1 MRKSY
6 DAMRA
11 SIIEAT
17 SLIEALIDFGE
28 DEGISEGV
36 FEQGQHVSLDFGLVY
51 LADSLVAR
59 NKVMALRDQ
68 INRRLADGRR
78 GEIIRSGIHL
88 AIIGAPNAGKSSLL
102 NWLGEL
108 RPHSLCSAADSSP
121 FQLNE
126 KLPSSLRRQGQLAMW

>member
-17 SLIEALIDFGE
+17 ALVEALIDFGE

-36 FEQGQHVSLDFGLVY
+36 FEQGGSFQRSSTDLRLELTSLY
-51 LADSLVAR
+51 PSLARD
-59 NKVMALRDQ
+59 KVHTLRDQ
-68 INRRLADGRR
+68 IQRRLADGRR

-102 NWLGEL
+102 NWLGAYTFF
-108 RPHSLCSAADSSP
+108 PCTY
-121 FQLNE
+121 
-126 KLPSSLRRQGQLAMW
+126 PS